1 MAKEKIIDE
10 QKLIEYYNEGISIL
24 QISHLLNV
32 PRQTLNRRIIKL
44 GLKVRTGTEANL
56 IRFGKMTE
64 LERKSLTKKCN
75 KERRGY
81 KYTQTELIELAK
93 KRTNKSCNAGFF
105 EFDLAL
111 ILMELGYKVEIQKGC
126 GKYQIDIVVNDK
138 YAIEMGKGM
147 TYSVHTSA
155 DQINSDRVAEIF
167 NSGYKLIEITFSNVA
182 AVILGFNK
190 ILPILVKSLDGDNNV
205 VINVLYHQIRGL
217 TLGKGLIIK
226 ESIID
231 EFINQKELSI
241 TKIELVPGLDRS
253 GNIITNW

>member
-10 QKLIEYYNEGISIL
+10 QKLIELYNDGVSVL
-24 QISHLLNV
+24 QMSHLLNV
-32 PRQTLNRRIIKL
+32 PRPTLNRRIIKL

-81 KYTQTELIELAK
+81 RYTQTELIELAK

-138 YAIEMGKGM
+138 YAIEIGKCM
-147 TYSVHTSA
+147 SYSVHTSA
-155 DQINSDRVAEIF
+155 DQINNERVAEIF
-167 NSGYKLIEITFSNVA
+167 SSGYKLIEITFSNVA
-182 AVILGFNK
+182 AIILGFNK
-190 ILPILVKSLDGDNNV
+190 ILPILVKSLTRDNNV
-205 VINVLYHQIRGL
+205 AISVLYKQIKGL
-217 TLGKGLIIK
+217 TMGKGLIIQ
-226 ESIID
+226 ESTID
-231 EFINQKELSI
+231 EFINQSDLSV
-241 TKIELVPGLDRS
+241 TKVELVSGLDRS